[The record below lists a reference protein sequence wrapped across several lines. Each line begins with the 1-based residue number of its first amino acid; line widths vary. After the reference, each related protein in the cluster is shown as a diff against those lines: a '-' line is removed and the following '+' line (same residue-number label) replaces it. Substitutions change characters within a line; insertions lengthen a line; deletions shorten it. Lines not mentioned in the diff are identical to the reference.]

1 MRLEVAEQFKRGEA
15 TAEIARELRVTP
27 RSVRRW
33 RQLWRRGGVEA
44 LASPGAVAREVM
56 RSAEDLDTPN
66 SDASWRSVRSVRQ

>member
-1 MRLEVAEQFKRGEA
+1 MEVAEQFKRGEA

-44 LASPGAVAREVM
+44 LASPGPVAREAM
-56 RSAEDLDTPN
+56 PSAEDLDTPN